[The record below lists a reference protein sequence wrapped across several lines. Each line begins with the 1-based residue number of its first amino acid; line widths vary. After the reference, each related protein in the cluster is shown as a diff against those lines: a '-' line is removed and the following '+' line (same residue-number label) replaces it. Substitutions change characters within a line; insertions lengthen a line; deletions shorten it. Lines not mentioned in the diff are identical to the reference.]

1 LENFFFKRIT
11 TNSFEKKYFNFFIS
25 NNYLKGDVLF
35 NENNKSGFAYFIEN
49 GIVELS
55 TSKSVIE
62 MQMLIKLL
70 QTKRSNIE
78 RFFSHFQQE
87 NEQELLYNNIENNC
101 GDLIKYI
108 KKKEKNKIIILKDN
122 EDIGLISFFYD
133 CPYIADCTVVSNTAK
148 IYKIDFK
155 YLNQILANE
164 NQCVYDLIKRI
175 NHKLK
180 LFQERLFNI
189 NNIKLSI
196 ADKEETMKNK
206 EKMELSND

>member
-1 LENFFFKRIT
+1 MDGRTTRNATTVANEETEVGYFEMPLYHAYISQEKIKLIHKRLKFLLENFFFKRIT

-108 KKKEKNKIIILKDN
+108 KKKEKK
-122 EDIGLISFFYD
+122 
-133 CPYIADCTVVSNTAK
+133 
-148 IYKIDFK
+148 
-155 YLNQILANE
+155 
-164 NQCVYDLIKRI
+164 
-175 NHKLK
+175 
-180 LFQERLFNI
+180 
-189 NNIKLSI
+189 
-196 ADKEETMKNK
+196 
-206 EKMELSND
+206 